1 MAQPEFNLNLPKSHC
16 YRNPVLH
23 RWSTAIHESGHGVA
37 AVFYGIPFLSIT
49 IEPDSAGWMHLDR
62 EKIEPVLMNSP
73 SARYVNQLVIQGYAG
88 FIAQLLEEPT
98 ADKYGATLDL
108 EENSALLYDHFSYN
122 RIFDK
127 TIGSFRQPTEDEIH
141 KIVNRRAKLLWI
153 VTNRLVR
160 RIFPIIVKV
169 ASELVTKGKLSGDE
183 VKAIAGPMI
192 AEQRAIWAN
201 RC

>member
-1 MAQPEFNLNLPKSHC
+1 MTQPEFGLNLHQS
-16 YRNPVLH
+16 H
-23 RWSTAIHESGHGVA
+23 RWSTAIHESGHGVV
-37 AVFYGIPFLSIT
+37 AVFYEIPFLSIT
-49 IEPDSAGWMHLDR
+49 IEPDGAGWMHLDR
-62 EKIEPVLMNSP
+62 EQIEPVLTNTP
-73 SARYVNQLVIQGYAG
+73 SARYVNQLAIQGYAG

-98 ADKYGATLDL
+98 ADKYEATLDL

-169 ASELVTKGKLSGDE
+169 ASELVKRDKLSGDE
-183 VKAIAGPMI
+183 VKAIAEPMI
-192 AEQRAIWAN
+192 AEQRAIWAD
-201 RC
+201 RG